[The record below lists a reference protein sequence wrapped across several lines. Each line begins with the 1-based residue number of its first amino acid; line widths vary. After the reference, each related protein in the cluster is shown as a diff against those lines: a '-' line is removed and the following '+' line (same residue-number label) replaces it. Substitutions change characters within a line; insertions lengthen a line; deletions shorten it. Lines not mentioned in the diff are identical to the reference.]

1 MAFYRVRCR
10 DYRDNVYVTHYIEHD
25 QDQEAIA
32 AAYRMS
38 VHGIETAG
46 FEVWDDERL
55 IHRHQKT
62 DESIRTSSYHLADH
76 TNLRTGV
83 SFVKK

>member
-10 DYRDNVYVTHYIEHD
+10 DYRDKVYVTHYIEHD
-25 QDQEAIA
+25 QDKAAIA

-38 VHGIETAG
+38 EHTIETSG

-55 IHRHQKT
+55 IHRHERT
-62 DESIRTSSYHLADH
+62 DESIAAPSHPIAIQ
-76 TNLRTGV
+76 TNFRTGV
-83 SFVKK
+83 SFLKK